1 MSTFLQLTF
10 FPDFDIVLIMASN
23 SLLKRLNRKSLAT
36 DTADYLREA
45 IIAGSLQPGKRLL
58 EVEISSQL
66 GISRGTLREALQV
79 LENEGIVES
88 SHGRG
93 KYVMSL
99 SERAIEEIYSIR
111 SILEQEAIRLAVQNI
126 DNQGF
131 ANLQTILTALFD
143 AAKAND
149 INLVISTDF
158 EFHQK
163 IWEIADNQLLERLLH
178 SISQQ
183 ARIYLAIQVKLYD
196 DLVNGISDHE
206 QILETIRNRDSEKA
220 VALIKEHMI
229 YAREA
234 VIEYAH
240 DQES

>member
-10 FPDFDIVLIMASN
+10 FLDFDIVLVMVTN
-23 SLLKRLNRKSLAT
+23 SSLKRLNRKSLAT

-93 KYVMSL
+93 KFVMSL

-111 SILEQEAIRLAVQNI
+111 SILEQEAIRLAVDNI
-126 DNQGF
+126 DDQGI
-131 ANLQTILTALFD
+131 AHLQTILTALFD

-206 QILETIRNRDSEKA
+206 QILENIRNRDGEKA
-220 VALIKEHMI
+220 AVLIKEHMT

-240 DQES
+240 EQES

>member
-1 MSTFLQLTF
+1 MTQPS
-10 FPDFDIVLIMASN
+10 S
-23 SLLKRLNRKSLAT
+23 LKRLKRKSLAL

-45 IIAGSLQPGKRLL
+45 IIACDLPPGQRLL
-58 EVEISSQL
+58 EVDISEQL

-79 LENEGIVES
+79 LEGEGIVES

-93 KYVMSL
+93 KYVMSM
-99 SERAIEEIYSIR
+99 SEKAIQEIYSVR
-111 SILEQEAIRLAVQNI
+111 SVLEQEAVRLAAQNI
-126 DNQGF
+126 DHQGI
-131 ANLQTILTALFD
+131 ADLQTILTAMFD

-149 INLVISTDF
+149 INLVINTDF

-163 IWEIADNQLLERLLH
+163 IWEIANNQLLERLLH

-196 DLVNGISDHE
+196 DLLNGISDHE
-206 QILETIRNRDSEKA
+206 QILETIRKQDGEKA
-220 VALIKEHMI
+220 AALIKEHLT

-234 VIEYAH
+234 VIEYV
-240 DQES
+240 QRP

>member
-149 INLVISTDF
+149 INLVINTDF

-163 IWEIADNQLLERLLH
+163 IWEIANNQLLERLLH

-196 DLVNGISDHE
+196 DLLNGISDHE
-206 QILETIRNRDSEKA
+206 QILETIRKQDGEKA
-220 VALIKEHMI
+220 AALIKEHLT

-234 VIEYAH
+234 VIEYV
-240 DQES
+240 QRP